1 MRTVLLITLGC
12 VLVAG
17 SLIGA
22 AFSSAAAI
30 AVRSGSITYSESS
43 TSNGSGTVVI
53 GGAFADYGTDRA
65 GVLDRGTVNVV
76 TLKLGSF
83 EVDIAG
89 LEKALRVATDATT
102 CVYVE
107 SATAPAR
114 LFAGTG
120 DYAGISGTLE
130 VTVRG
135 TGLMPRLSGGACA
148 RFDSAEPLVAI
159 STATGTGRVRF

>member
-1 MRTVLLITLGC
+1 MRTVILSRVGL

-17 SLIGA
+17 SLAGA
-22 AFSSAAAI
+22 ALATAATPAI
-30 AVRSGSITYSESS
+30 HGGSITYSESS

-53 GGAFADYGTDRA
+53 GGAFADYGSDRA
-65 GVLDRGTVNVV
+65 GALDRGTVNVV

-83 EVDIAG
+83 EVDIAR
-89 LEKALRVATDATT
+89 LERALHASTDART

-107 SATAPAR
+107 SVTASAR

-120 DYAGISGTLE
+120 AYAGISGTLE

-135 TGLMPRLSGGACA
+135 TGVLPRLPGGACA
-148 RFDSAEPLVAI
+148 SFGTAEPVVAI
-159 STATGTGRVRF
+159 STATGTGRVSF